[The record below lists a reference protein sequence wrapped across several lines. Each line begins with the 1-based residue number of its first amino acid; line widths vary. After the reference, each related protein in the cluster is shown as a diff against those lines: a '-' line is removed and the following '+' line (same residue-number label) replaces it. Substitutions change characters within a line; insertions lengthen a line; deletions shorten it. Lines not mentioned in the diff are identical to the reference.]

1 MKNNLMKIRNLVLLI
16 ISLVLL
22 FLIFI
27 ISLSVGSEKI
37 SFFSAMKHF
46 SEATDSLNF
55 DYIILFE
62 WRLPRCL
69 LAMISGAL
77 LAGSGAVFQM
87 YFRNP
92 LAEPGIMGIS
102 SGATLGAV
110 IVSTL
115 FMGTVLSNDSTNAVN
130 TTVRSA
136 FMGTVSPVN
145 IGAFF
150 GALVA
155 GLLVTAISN
164 KKTGA

>member
-62 WRLPRCL
+62 LRLPRCL

-77 LAGSGAVFQM
+77 LAGAGAVFQM
-87 YFRNP
+87 FFRNP
-92 LAEPGIMGIS
+92 LAEPGIIGIS

-110 IVSTL
+110 VSQSV
-115 FMGTVLSNDSTNAVN
+115 FN
-130 TTVRSA
+130 
-136 FMGTVSPVN
+136 
-145 IGAFF
+145 
-150 GALVA
+150 
-155 GLLVTAISN
+155 VTAITVAFSSVSSFSN
-164 KKTGA
+164 SVLQ